1 MALHDTRRTDVSS
14 YLIVANQTL
23 GGEQLLDEVRRRKTG
38 AASSFYVIVPNT
50 RPADIGGLMLV
61 STTDEEH
68 HATLR
73 AQSRLDEALHA
84 LRAEGVEAEGDL
96 GDPDPM
102 TAIDEALKERHFD
115 EIILSTLPP
124 GVSRWLRMDLP
135 HQVERKFKLPLTT
148 VTAKS

>member
-1 MALHDTRRTDVSS
+1 MSS

-23 GGEQLLDEVRRRKTG
+23 GGEQLLDEVRRRRTA

-50 RPADIGGLMLV
+50 RPADISGLMLV
-61 STTDEEH
+61 STADEEH

-73 AQSRLDEALHA
+73 AQTRLHEALRA
-84 LRAEGVEAEGDL
+84 LRAEGIEAEGNL
-96 GDPDPM
+96 GDSDPM
-102 TAIDEALKERHFD
+102 VAIDEVLKERHFD

-148 VTAKS
+148 VTARS